1 MSGAIKKSLN
11 LGGRGI
17 SIMND
22 ATMKIFI
29 ISLTVVVVWFI
40 VSQEKLNSSAQWA
53 LNLIS

>member
-1 MSGAIKKSLN
+1 MSGVIKKSLN
-11 LGGRGI
+11 LGGGGI
-17 SIMND
+17 SVMND

-29 ISLTVVVVWFI
+29 VSLTVVVVWFI

>member
-11 LGGRGI
+11 LRGGRI

-29 ISLTVVVVWFI
+29 GSLTAVIIWFL
-40 VSQEKLNSSAQWA
+40 VSQERLNSSAQWA
-53 LNLIS
+53 LNLIG

>member
-11 LGGRGI
+11 LRGGRI

-29 ISLTVVVVWFI
+29 GSLTAVIIWFL

-53 LNLIS
+53 LNLIG